1 MGLVASAIFIAVASR
16 ILPGS
21 SWVREFNSWIESLG
35 TTGIFF
41 YIAVYAIVAVLLG
54 PSWLMTIGAGFIFG
68 LGRGATIVWAGA
80 VLGAAL
86 SFLVAR
92 HIARERVAKWARK
105 NEKFSAIDR
114 AIARKGWRIVLLLRL
129 SPVVPYTISNYLYG
143 LTAIRFLPY
152 VLASAVG
159 MIPLILVY
167 TYIGVA
173 GRAAAGVERQ
183 RTTWEWVAIGVG
195 LLATVTAAV
204 LIARAARRELAKSKI
219 EESVE

>member
-1 MGLVASAIFIAVASR
+1 MGLVASAIFIAAASQV
-16 ILPGS
+16 LPGS
-21 SWVREFNSWIESLG
+21 SWVRQFNGWIESLG
-35 TTGIFF
+35 TTGIFL
-41 YIAVYAIVAVLLG
+41 YIAVYALVAVLLG
-54 PSWLMTIGAGFIFG
+54 PSWLMTIGSGFIFG
-68 LGRGATIVWAGA
+68 LTRGAAVVWAGA
-80 VLGAAL
+80 VIGAAL
-86 SFLVAR
+86 SFLIAR

-114 AIARKGWRIVLLLRL
+114 AIARKGWKIVLLLRL

-183 RTTWEWVAIGVG
+183 RTTWEWIAIGVG
-195 LLATVTAAV
+195 LAATVTAAV

-219 EESVE
+219 EDPI